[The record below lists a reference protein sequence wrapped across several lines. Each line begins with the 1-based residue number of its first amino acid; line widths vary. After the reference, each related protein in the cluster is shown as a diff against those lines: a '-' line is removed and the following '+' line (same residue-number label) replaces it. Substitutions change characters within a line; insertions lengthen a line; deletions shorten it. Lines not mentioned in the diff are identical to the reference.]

1 MNIFKG
7 FLISSIAM
15 TTFVGTDLILQ
26 NDSIHNKVYAES
38 YNVTYKERDSQ
49 EERLIVKF
57 KNQIDL
63 PYEDGIE
70 KRIKNGDYD
79 NNLKELF
86 SENKELT
93 LNRLFSSVNPI
104 EIEKLSVHS
113 KSFANPSANNLL
125 NYYIVQAPN
134 NIEIELLLKKFETS
148 PLVEEAYI
156 QEKQILTPPEI
167 QLQDLSVNP
176 YDDPRFK
183 NQGYLEA
190 APKGINASHAWSIK
204 GGDGKGT
211 TFVDMEYG
219 WLLNHEDLVNKNIKL
234 MSGQNI
240 SQHRAHGT
248 SVLGIVSSE
257 DNQIGNIGIAP
268 KANVKV
274 ISQIRDNG
282 IYNTADAILS
292 AVHNLQSGD
301 VLLLEAQ
308 ASYDGY
314 GDKYLPVEVHPDIFD
329 AIRVGADKGIII
341 IEAGANGSN
350 DLDNFKDRNGKKILN
365 RNSPDFKDSGAI
377 MVGAGS
383 STVPHKRLWF
393 SNYGSRLDVYGWGEN
408 VDTTSAN
415 PSQNTTNLYTSTFSG
430 TSSASPIIAGA
441 ATSIQGI
448 AKEHRGYP
456 YTPAELRNILSNPN
470 TGTQSQ
476 DPWNDRIGVLPDL
489 KSILDNLGFN
499 SDIPNSSSILEGKQF
514 AWSLKGI
521 SDFEFAK
528 INFNKSTEEMQ
539 VDLKSG
545 IPHHYFNETYAS
557 IKVQNA
563 SGKIVYNKNIY
574 GNQQQNA
581 ESQKVSVKVGD
592 YIELTHLEGVHRA
605 TFTNVDNSKQES
617 FGKKAIYEVTKEGL
631 KKVEKMPEATIL
643 DGNQFAWSLKGYSDR
658 EIAKVNYDKTAE
670 EMKIKLE
677 AGVPH
682 SYFASTYASIK
693 VQNSS
698 GNVIY
703 NKEIEGNKQQNAES
717 QTVPVKIG
725 DYIELTHIEGE
736 ATKEKTR
743 ATLINLENNKN
754 ETIGKTA
761 RYQITKEGLKKV
773 EKMPE
778 TTVLD
783 GNQFNWSLKGY
794 NDREIAKVEYNKA
807 TEKMQIKLEAGIPHS
822 YFTSTYASIKVQ
834 NSSGNILYNKEIVG
848 NRQQP
853 AESQTVPVK
862 VGDYIEFTHIE
873 GEAQKEK
880 TRATLTNLENN
891 KQEFVGKK
899 KTYQVTPTG
908 LLLGNVNY

>member
-26 NDSIHNKVYAES
+26 NDRIHNKVYAEY
-38 YNVTYKERDSQ
+38 YNVTYKETDSNKRDSQ
-49 EERLIVKF
+49 EEQLIVKF
-57 KNQIDL
+57 KNEIDL

-70 KRIKNGDYD
+70 KRIKNGNYD
-79 NNLKELF
+79 NNLKKLF
-86 SENKELT
+86 SENTELT
-93 LNRLFSSVNPI
+93 LNRLFSSVDPI
-104 EIEKLSVHS
+104 EIEKLSLHS
-113 KSFANPSANNLL
+113 KSFANQSANNLL

-156 QEKQILTPPEI
+156 QKKQILTPPEI
-167 QLQDLSVNP
+167 QLPNLSVNP

-292 AVHNLQSGD
+292 AVHNLQAGD
-301 VLLLEAQ
+301 ILLLEAQ

-329 AIRVGADKGIII
+329 AIRVGTDKGIII

-350 DLDNFKDRNGKKILN
+350 DLDNFKDRNGKKILT

-448 AKEHRGYP
+448 AKEHRGSS

-470 TGTQSQ
+470 TGTKSQ

-489 KSILDNLGFN
+489 KSILDNLGFS
-499 SDIPNSSSILEGKQF
+499 SDIPNSSNILEGKQF

-539 VDLKSG
+539 VELKAG

-563 SGKIVYNKNIY
+563 SGKVVYNKDIY
-574 GNQQQNA
+574 GNKQQNA

-605 TFTNVDNSKQES
+605 TLTNVDKSKQES

-643 DGNQFAWSLKGYSDR
+643 DGNQFAWSLKGISDF
-658 EIAKVNYDKTAE
+658 EFAKINFNKSTE
-670 EMKIKLE
+670 EMQVELK
-677 AGVPH
+677 AGIPH
-682 SYFASTYASIK
+682 HYFNETYASIK
-693 VQNSS
+693 VQNAS
-698 GNVIY
+698 GKVVY
-703 NKEIEGNKQQNAES
+703 NKDIYGNKQQNAES
-717 QTVPVKIG
+717 QKVAVKVG
-725 DYIELTHIEGE
+725 DYIELTHLEGVH
-736 ATKEKTR
+736 R
-743 ATLINLENNKN
+743 ATFTNVDNSKQESF
-754 ETIGKTA
+754 GKKA
-761 RYQITKEGLKKV
+761 MYEVTKEGLEKV

-783 GNQFNWSLKGY
+783 GNQFSWSLKGY

-834 NSSGNILYNKEIVG
+834 NSSGNILYNKGIVG
-848 NRQQP
+848 NTQQA
-853 AESQTVPVK
+853 AEIQTVPVK
-862 VGDYIEFTHIE
+862 IGDYIEFTHIE

-880 TRATLTNLENN
+880 IRALLINLENS
-891 KQEFVGKK
+891 KQEFMGKK
-899 KTYQVTPTG
+899 RTYQVTSTG
-908 LLLGNVNY
+908 LLIK

>member
-7 FLISSIAM
+7 FLIASIAM

-26 NDSIHNKVYAES
+26 NDGIHNKVYAES

-70 KRIKNGDYD
+70 KRIKSGEYD

-113 KSFANPSANNLL
+113 KSFANQSANNLL

-190 APKGINASHAWSIK
+190 APKGINASHAWGIK

-415 PSQNTTNLYTSTFSG
+415 PNQNTTNLYTSTFSG

-448 AKEHRGYP
+448 AKEHRGSP

-489 KSILDNLGFN
+489 KSILNNLGFN

-539 VDLKSG
+539 VDLKAG

-563 SGKIVYNKNIY
+563 SGKVAYNKDIY
-574 GNQQQNA
+574 GNKQQNV
-581 ESQKVSVKVGD
+581 ESQKVPVKVGD

-605 TFTNVDNSKQES
+605 TFTNIDNSKQES

-658 EIAKVNYDKTAE
+658 EIAKVDYDKTAE
-670 EMKIKLE
+670 QMKVKLE

-698 GNVIY
+698 GNVLY
-703 NKEIEGNKQQNAES
+703 NKEIVGNKQQNAES

-754 ETIGKTA
+754 ETIGKIA
-761 RYQITKEGLKKV
+761 RYQFTKEGLKKV
-773 EKMPE
+773 ERMPE

-783 GNQFNWSLKGY
+783 GNQFAWSLKGY
-794 NDREIAKVEYNKA
+794 NDREIAKIEYNKS

-822 YFTSTYASIKVQ
+822 YFTSTYASIKVR
-834 NSSGNILYNKEIVG
+834 NLSGNILYNKEIVG
-848 NRQQP
+848 NRQQA
-853 AESQTVPVK
+853 AESQTVSVK

-880 TRATLTNLENN
+880 TRATLTNLENS

-908 LLLGNVNY
+908 LLMK

>member
-7 FLISSIAM
+7 FLIASIAM
-15 TTFVGTDLILQ
+15 TTFLGTDQILPD
-26 NDSIHNKVYAES
+26 DSIHNKVYAES
-38 YNVTYKERDSQ
+38 YNATNKETDSNKRDSQ
-49 EERLIVKF
+49 EGQLIVKF
-57 KNQIDL
+57 KNEMDL

-70 KRIKNGDYD
+70 KRIKNGNYD
-79 NNLKELF
+79 NNLKKLF
-86 SENKELT
+86 SENTELT

-104 EIEKLSVHS
+104 EIEKLSLHS
-113 KSFANPSANNLL
+113 KSFANQSAENLL

-156 QEKQILTPPEI
+156 QEKQILTPPEV
-167 QLQDLSVNP
+167 QLPGLSVNP

-219 WLLNHEDLVNKNIKL
+219 WLLNHEDLVNQNIKL

-292 AVHNLQSGD
+292 AVHNLQAGD
-301 VLLLEAQ
+301 ILLLEAQ

-448 AKEHRGYP
+448 AKEHRGSP

-470 TGTQSQ
+470 TGTKSQ

-499 SDIPNSSSILEGKQF
+499 SDIPSSSSILEGKQFAWSLKGIGDFEFAKVNLNKSTEEMQIDLKAGVPHNYFDSTYASIKVQNTSGKVVYNKEIYGNKQQNAESQKVSVKVGDYIELTHLEGVHRATLTNVDNSKQESFGKKAIYEVTKEGLKKVEKMLEATILDGNQF

-563 SGKIVYNKNIY
+563 SGKVVYNKDIY
-574 GNQQQNA
+574 GNKQQNA

-592 YIELTHLEGVHRA
+592 YIELTHQEGVHRA
-605 TFTNVDNSKQES
+605 TLTNVDNSKQES
-617 FGKKAIYEVTKEGL
+617 FGKKAMYEV
-631 KKVEKMPEATIL
+631 
-643 DGNQFAWSLKGYSDR
+643 
-658 EIAKVNYDKTAE
+658 
-670 EMKIKLE
+670 
-677 AGVPH
+677 
-682 SYFASTYASIK
+682 
-693 VQNSS
+693 
-698 GNVIY
+698 
-703 NKEIEGNKQQNAES
+703 
-717 QTVPVKIG
+717 
-725 DYIELTHIEGE
+725 
-736 ATKEKTR
+736 
-743 ATLINLENNKN
+743 
-754 ETIGKTA
+754 
-761 RYQITKEGLKKV
+761 TKEGLKKV

-783 GNQFNWSLKGY
+783 GNQFAWSLKGY

-848 NRQQP
+848 NRQQA
-853 AESQTVPVK
+853 AENQTVPVK

-880 TRATLTNLENN
+880 TRATLTNLENS

-908 LLLGNVNY
+908 LLIK

>member
-79 NNLKELF
+79 NNLKKLF
-86 SENKELT
+86 SENTELT

-104 EIEKLSVHS
+104 EIEKLSVQS
-113 KSFANPSANNLL
+113 KSVANESANNLL

-156 QEKQILTPPEI
+156 QEKQILTPPAI
-167 QLQDLSVNP
+167 QLPNLSVNP

-204 GGDGKGT
+204 GGDGKDT

-292 AVHNLQSGD
+292 AVHNLQAGD
-301 VLLLEAQ
+301 ILLLEAQ

-448 AKEHRGYP
+448 AKEHRGSP

-470 TGTQSQ
+470 TGTKSQ

-521 SDFEFAK
+521 SDFEFAR
-528 INFNKSTEEMQ
+528 INFNKTTEEMQ
-539 VDLKSG
+539 VDLKAG
-545 IPHHYFNETYAS
+545 VPHNYFDSTYAS
-557 IKVQNA
+557 IKVQNT
-563 SGKIVYNKNIY
+563 SGKVVYNKEIY
-574 GNQQQNA
+574 GNKQQNA

-605 TFTNVDNSKQES
+605 TLTNVDNSKQES

-643 DGNQFAWSLKGYSDR
+643 DGNQFAWSLKGISDF
-658 EIAKVNYDKTAE
+658 EFAKINFNKSTE
-670 EMKIKLE
+670 EMQVDLKSGI
-677 AGVPH
+677 PH
-682 SYFASTYASIK
+682 HYFNESYASIK
-693 VQNSS
+693 VQNAS
-698 GNVIY
+698 GKVVY
-703 NKEIEGNKQQNAES
+703 NKDIYGNKQQNAES
-717 QTVPVKIG
+717 Q
-725 DYIELTHIEGE
+725 
-736 ATKEKTR
+736 
-743 ATLINLENNKN
+743 
-754 ETIGKTA
+754 
-761 RYQITKEGLKKV
+761 KV
-773 EKMPE
+773 
-778 TTVLD
+778 
-783 GNQFNWSLKGY
+783 S
-794 NDREIAKVEYNKA
+794 
-807 TEKMQIKLEAGIPHS
+807 
-822 YFTSTYASIKVQ
+822 
-834 NSSGNILYNKEIVG
+834 
-848 NRQQP
+848 
-853 AESQTVPVK
+853 VK
-862 VGDYIEFTHIE
+862 VG
-873 GEAQKEK
+873 
-880 TRATLTNLENN
+880 
-891 KQEFVGKK
+891 
-899 KTYQVTPTG
+899 
-908 LLLGNVNY
+908 

>member
-7 FLISSIAM
+7 FLIASIAM
-15 TTFVGTDLILQ
+15 TTFLGTDQILPD
-26 NDSIHNKVYAES
+26 DSIHNKVYAES
-38 YNVTYKERDSQ
+38 YNATNKETDSNKRDSQ
-49 EERLIVKF
+49 EGQLIVKF
-57 KNQIDL
+57 KNEMDL

-70 KRIKNGDYD
+70 KRIKNGNYD
-79 NNLKELF
+79 NNLKKLF
-86 SENKELT
+86 SENTELT

-104 EIEKLSVHS
+104 EIEKLSLHS
-113 KSFANPSANNLL
+113 KSFANQSAENLL

-156 QEKQILTPPEI
+156 QEKQILTPPEV
-167 QLQDLSVNP
+167 QLPGLSVNP

-219 WLLNHEDLVNKNIKL
+219 WLLNHEDLVNQNIKL

-282 IYNTADAILS
+282 TYNTADAILS
-292 AVHNLQSGD
+292 AVHNLQAGD
-301 VLLLEAQ
+301 ILLLEAQ

-448 AKEHRGYP
+448 AKEHRGSP

-470 TGTQSQ
+470 TGTKSQ

-499 SDIPNSSSILEGKQF
+499 SDIPSSSSILEGKQFAWSLKGIGDFEFAKVNLNKSTEEMQIDLKAGVPHNYFDSTYASIRVQNTSGKVVYNKEIYGNKQQNAESQKVSVKVGDYIELTHLEGVHRATLTNVDNSKQESFGKKAIYEVTKEGLKKVEKMPEATILDGNQF

-563 SGKIVYNKNIY
+563 SGKVVYNKDIY
-574 GNQQQNA
+574 GNKQQNA

-592 YIELTHLEGVHRA
+592 YIELTHQEGVHRA
-605 TFTNVDNSKQES
+605 TLTNVDNSKQES
-617 FGKKAIYEVTKEGL
+617 FGKKAMYEV
-631 KKVEKMPEATIL
+631 
-643 DGNQFAWSLKGYSDR
+643 
-658 EIAKVNYDKTAE
+658 
-670 EMKIKLE
+670 
-677 AGVPH
+677 
-682 SYFASTYASIK
+682 
-693 VQNSS
+693 
-698 GNVIY
+698 
-703 NKEIEGNKQQNAES
+703 
-717 QTVPVKIG
+717 
-725 DYIELTHIEGE
+725 
-736 ATKEKTR
+736 
-743 ATLINLENNKN
+743 
-754 ETIGKTA
+754 
-761 RYQITKEGLKKV
+761 TKEGLKKV

-783 GNQFNWSLKGY
+783 GNQFAWSLKGY
-794 NDREIAKVEYNKA
+794 NDREIAKVEYNKT

-848 NRQQP
+848 NRQQA
-853 AESQTVPVK
+853 AENQTVPVK

-880 TRATLTNLENN
+880 TRATLTNLENS

-908 LLLGNVNY
+908 LLIK

>member
-26 NDSIHNKVYAES
+26 NDSIHNEVYAES

-79 NNLKELF
+79 NNLKNLF
-86 SENKELT
+86 SENTELT
-93 LNRLFSSVNPI
+93 LDRLFSSVNPI
-104 EIEKLSVHS
+104 EIEKLSVQS
-113 KSFANPSANNLL
+113 KSVANESANNLL

-167 QLQDLSVNP
+167 QLPDLSVNP
-176 YDDPRFK
+176 YDDPRFQ

-204 GGDGKGT
+204 GGDGKDT

-268 KANVKV
+268 SANVKV

-292 AVHNLQSGD
+292 AVHNLQAGD
-301 VLLLEAQ
+301 ILLLEAQ

-448 AKEHRGYP
+448 AKEHRGSP

-470 TGTQSQ
+470 TGTKSQ

-499 SDIPNSSSILEGKQF
+499 SDIPDSSSILEGNQF

-521 SDFEFAK
+521 SDFEFVK

-539 VDLKSG
+539 IDLKAG
-545 IPHHYFNETYAS
+545 VPHHYFNETYAS

-563 SGKIVYNKNIY
+563 SGKVVYNKDIY
-574 GNQQQNA
+574 GNKQQNA
-581 ESQKVSVKVGD
+581 ESQRVPVKVGD
-592 YIELTHLEGVHRA
+592 YIELTHLEGIHRA
-605 TFTNVDNSKQES
+605 TLTNVGNSKQES
-617 FGKKAIYEVTKEGL
+617 FGKKAIYQVTKEGL
-631 KKVEKMPEATIL
+631 KKAEKMPEATIL
-643 DGNQFAWSLKGYSDR
+643 DGNQFAWSLKGISDF
-658 EIAKVNYDKTAE
+658 EFAKVNFNKSTE
-670 EMKIKLE
+670 EMQIDLK
-677 AGVPH
+677 AGAPH
-682 SYFASTYASIK
+682 HYFNETYASIK
-693 VQNSS
+693 VQNTS
-698 GNVIY
+698 GKVVY
-703 NKEIEGNKQQNAES
+703 NKEIYGNKQQNAES
-717 QTVPVKIG
+717 QKFPVKVG
-725 DYIELTHIEGE
+725 DYIELTHLEGVH
-736 ATKEKTR
+736 R
-743 ATLINLENNKN
+743 ATLTNVDNSKQESF
-754 ETIGKTA
+754 GKKVM
-761 RYQITKEGLKKV
+761 YEVTKEGLKKV

-783 GNQFNWSLKGY
+783 GNHFGWSLKGY
-794 NDREIAKVEYNKA
+794 SDREIAKVDYNRT
-807 TEKMQIKLEAGIPHS
+807 TEKMQVNLEAGVPHS
-822 YFTSTYASIKVQ
+822 YFNNTYASITVK
-834 NSSGNILYNKEIVG
+834 NSTGSVVYNKEIVG
-848 NRQQP
+848 NRQQT
-853 AESQTVPVK
+853 AEIQKVPVK
-862 VGDYIEFTHIE
+862 AGDYIEITHIE
-873 GEAQKEK
+873 GEAVKEK
-880 TRATLTNLENN
+880 TRATLINLENN
-891 KQEFVGKK
+891 KQEYIGKK
-899 KTYQVTPTG
+899 RTYQVTSTG
-908 LLLGNVNY
+908 LNKID

>member
-79 NNLKELF
+79 NNLKRLF
-86 SENKELT
+86 SENTELT

-104 EIEKLSVHS
+104 EIEKLSVQS
-113 KSFANPSANNLL
+113 KSVANESANNLL

-167 QLQDLSVNP
+167 QLPNLSVNP

-204 GGDGKGT
+204 GGDGKDT

-292 AVHNLQSGD
+292 AVHNLQAGD
-301 VLLLEAQ
+301 ILLLEAQ

-448 AKEHRGYP
+448 AKEHRGSP

-470 TGTQSQ
+470 TGTKSQ

-499 SDIPNSSSILEGKQF
+499 SDIPNSSSILEGNQF

-539 VDLKSG
+539 IDLKAG
-545 IPHHYFNETYAS
+545 VPHHYFNETYAS

-563 SGKIVYNKNIY
+563 TGKVVYNKDIY
-574 GNQQQNA
+574 GNKQQNA
-581 ESQKVSVKVGD
+581 ESQRVPVKVGD

-605 TFTNVDNSKQES
+605 TLINVDSSKQES
-617 FGKKAIYEVTKEGL
+617 FGKKVMYEV
-631 KKVEKMPEATIL
+631 
-643 DGNQFAWSLKGYSDR
+643 
-658 EIAKVNYDKTAE
+658 
-670 EMKIKLE
+670 
-677 AGVPH
+677 
-682 SYFASTYASIK
+682 
-693 VQNSS
+693 
-698 GNVIY
+698 
-703 NKEIEGNKQQNAES
+703 
-717 QTVPVKIG
+717 
-725 DYIELTHIEGE
+725 
-736 ATKEKTR
+736 
-743 ATLINLENNKN
+743 
-754 ETIGKTA
+754 
-761 RYQITKEGLKKV
+761 TKEGLKKV

-783 GNQFNWSLKGY
+783 GNHFGWSLKGY
-794 NDREIAKVEYNKA
+794 SDREIAKVDYNRT
-807 TEKMQIKLEAGIPHS
+807 TEKMQVNLEAGVPHS
-822 YFTSTYASIKVQ
+822 YFNNTYASITVK
-834 NSSGNILYNKEIVG
+834 NSTGSVVYNKEIVG
-848 NRQQP
+848 NRQQT
-853 AESQTVPVK
+853 AEIQTVPVK

-873 GEAQKEK
+873 GEAVKEK
-880 TRATLTNLENN
+880 TRATLINLENN
-891 KQEFVGKK
+891 KQEYIGKK
-899 KTYQVTPTG
+899 RTYQVTSTG
-908 LLLGNVNY
+908 LNKID

>member
-1 MNIFKG
+1 
-7 FLISSIAM
+7 
-15 TTFVGTDLILQ
+15 
-26 NDSIHNKVYAES
+26 HNKVYAES
-38 YNVTYKERDSQ
+38 YNVTYKETDSNKRDSQ
-49 EERLIVKF
+49 EEQLIVKF
-57 KNQIDL
+57 KNEIDL

-70 KRIKNGDYD
+70 KRIKNGNYD
-79 NNLKELF
+79 NNLKKLF
-86 SENKELT
+86 SENTELT

-104 EIEKLSVHS
+104 EIEKLSLHS
-113 KSFANPSANNLL
+113 KSFANQSANNLL

-167 QLQDLSVNP
+167 QLPDLSVNP

-292 AVHNLQSGD
+292 AVHNLQAGD
-301 VLLLEAQ
+301 ILLLEAQ

-314 GDKYLPVEVHPDIFD
+314 GEKYLPVEVHPDIFD
-329 AIRVGADKGIII
+329 AIRVGTDKGIII

-365 RNSPDFKDSGAI
+365 RNSPEFKDSGAI

-448 AKEHRGYP
+448 AKEHRGLP

-470 TGTQSQ
+470 TGTKSQ

-499 SDIPNSSSILEGKQF
+499 PDIPNSSNILEGKQFAWSLKGISDFEFAKINLNKSTEEVQVDLKSGIPHHYFNETYASIKVQNASGKVVYKKDIYGNKQQNAESQKVPVKVGDYIELTHLEGVHRATLTNVDNSKQESFGKKAIYEITKEGLKKLEKMPEATILDGNQF

-539 VDLKSG
+539 VDLKAG

-557 IKVQNA
+557 IKVQSA
-563 SGKIVYNKNIY
+563 SGKVVYNKDIY
-574 GNQQQNA
+574 GNKQQNA
-581 ESQKVSVKVGD
+581 ESQKVPVKVGD

-617 FGKKAIYEVTKEGL
+617 FGKKAMYEV
-631 KKVEKMPEATIL
+631 
-643 DGNQFAWSLKGYSDR
+643 
-658 EIAKVNYDKTAE
+658 
-670 EMKIKLE
+670 
-677 AGVPH
+677 
-682 SYFASTYASIK
+682 
-693 VQNSS
+693 
-698 GNVIY
+698 
-703 NKEIEGNKQQNAES
+703 
-717 QTVPVKIG
+717 
-725 DYIELTHIEGE
+725 
-736 ATKEKTR
+736 
-743 ATLINLENNKN
+743 
-754 ETIGKTA
+754 
-761 RYQITKEGLKKV
+761 TKEGLKKV

-783 GNQFNWSLKGY
+783 GNQFSWSLKGY

-807 TEKMQIKLEAGIPHS
+807 TEKMQIKIEAGVPHS

-848 NRQQP
+848 NRQQ
-853 AESQTVPVK
+853 AVESQTVPVK

-880 TRATLTNLENN
+880 TRATLTNLENS

-908 LLLGNVNY
+908 LLIK